1 MSKRIE
7 VIREYAPSPFVTIA
21 IGSLGGLI
29 FGYDTG
35 IMAVATDL
43 VIAEFNVDKNN
54 TVLQGFITSVIL
66 FGAAL
71 GSLGGGFLAQYGRR
85 VSCFIAAGICLFGGV
100 TTAFSPTLWVFM
112 TLRFILG
119 IGVGLVGVICP
130 MYVSETAPQKSK
142 GRFGVLFQL
151 SLTLGILLA
160 YVVGF
165 GFKQIED
172 QSLALRLML
181 GTGGGIFP
189 LLMMCVIF
197 CGMIETVNYQ
207 RSTNDSETRHLS
219 SQDSS
224 TIKRNRGALSLFSMA
239 RIRQTIKG
247 IVLAVILQLTGIN
260 AIMYY
265 GPKIIE
271 GAGFHNATLLNV
283 GIGVWNFLST
293 FIAVSLV
300 GLLERRT
307 LIIGGTVVMSLALIL
322 VGLCL
327 NDSIIRDPLAKG
339 IGVGIGLALFIAGF
353 EGGIGCL
360 FWVLVNEIFDSDVRE
375 HGSSMCNVMQWL
387 FNILVSSLFPLLFEK
402 KDLTFYV
409 FGGIGIL
416 CTLYYVI
423 ESQFRRKE
431 HTQTLN

>member
-1 MSKRIE
+1 
-7 VIREYAPSPFVTIA
+7 
-21 IGSLGGLI
+21 
-29 FGYDTG
+29 
-35 IMAVATDL
+35 
-43 VIAEFNVDKNN
+43 
-54 TVLQGFITSVIL
+54 
-66 FGAAL
+66 
-71 GSLGGGFLAQYGRR
+71 
-85 VSCFIAAGICLFGGV
+85 
-100 TTAFSPTLWVFM
+100 M